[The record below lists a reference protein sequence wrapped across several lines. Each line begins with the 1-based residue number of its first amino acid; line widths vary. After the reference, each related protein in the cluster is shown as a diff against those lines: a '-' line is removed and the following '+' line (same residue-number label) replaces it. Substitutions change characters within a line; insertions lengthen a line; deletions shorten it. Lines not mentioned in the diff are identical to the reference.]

1 MDQTLTLIA
10 AEGRAA
16 LDVALVDSLRKTLER
31 LGGESESPVWL
42 APGMACDVAFS
53 MLDSEQAAAAGW
65 QFFSGKAVDVLAQPT
80 AERRKK
86 LLVADMDSTMVT
98 GETLDELADQVG
110 LKEKVSAI
118 TARAMNGELDFKEA
132 LDERVGLLKGLSVTA
147 LEETWERVVYT
158 PGARTLVQTMKMNG
172 AYTIL
177 VSGGFKFF
185 TSRVREDCGFDL
197 DLSNELLV
205 KKKKLTGKVGMP
217 IIGKNVKPDT
227 LIKAA
232 AERKLPLSQTLAVG
246 DGANDLEMIKAAGL
260 GVAFHAKPVVA
271 AQARVRIEHGDL
283 TALLYA
289 QGYRK
294 DEFVS

>member
-10 AEGRAA
+10 AKGRAA
-16 LDVALVDSLRKTLER
+16 LDAALIDQLRGALDR
-31 LGGESESPVWL
+31 LGGDSAPPVWL
-42 APGMACDVAFS
+42 APGEACDIAFS
-53 MLDSEQAAAAGW
+53 MLAGEQAAAAAAQMLNG
-65 QFFSGKAVDVLAQPT
+65 QAIDVLAQPT
-80 AERRKK
+80 EGRRKK
-86 LLVADMDSTMVT
+86 LLLADMDSTIVT

-110 LKEKVSAI
+110 LKEKIAAI

-147 LEETWERVVYT
+147 LEETWKRVVYT
-158 PGARTLVQTMKMNG
+158 PGARTLVQTMKTGG
-172 AYTIL
+172 AATIL

-185 TSRVREDCGFDL
+185 TSRVREECGFDL

-205 KKKKLTGKVGMP
+205 ADGKLTGKVGLP
-217 IIGKNVKPDT
+217 IIDKNVKLDT

-232 AERKLPLSQTLAVG
+232 AERNLPLSQTAAVG

-260 GVAFHAKPVVA
+260 GVAFHAKPVVS

-294 DEFVS
+294 DEFVD

>member
-217 IIGKNVKPDT
+217 IIDKNVKLDT

>member
-42 APGMACDVAFS
+42 APGVACDVAFS

-217 IIGKNVKPDT
+217 IIDKNVKLDT

>member
-16 LDVALVDSLRKTLER
+16 LDVALVDSLRKTFER

-42 APGMACDVAFS
+42 APGVACDVAFS

-185 TSRVREDCGFDL
+185 TSRVREECGFDL

-217 IIGKNVKPDT
+217 IIDKNVKLDT

>member
-16 LDVALVDSLRKTLER
+16 LDVALVDSLRKTFER

-42 APGMACDVAFS
+42 APGVACDVAFS

-217 IIGKNVKPDT
+217 IIDKNVKLDT

>member
-16 LDVALVDSLRKTLER
+16 LDVALVDSLRKTFER

-217 IIGKNVKPDT
+217 IIDKNVKLDT